1 LANTR
6 VAAPGRRYVHVVSFV
21 DEPVTISPHD
31 PRWQQEFA
39 REAARLQAALAG
51 VALGIEHIGSTAVP
65 GLPAKAI
72 VDVMVGVASR
82 TDHDT
87 VARLLAPLGYEDCGG
102 APGRRYLRKRP
113 RDGQHCN
120 VQVLAIEGELWRAN
134 LRFREHLRAHPE
146 AVRRYSEAKRRAARE
161 APALLAYSKL
171 KDDVIAELLAQ
182 AS

>member
-1 LANTR
+1 MIAWR
-6 VAAPGRRYVHVVSFV
+6 WVQVVPFV
-21 DEPVTISPHD
+21 DEPVSISPYD
-31 PRWQQEFA
+31 PRWPREFA

-65 GLPAKAI
+65 GMSAKPI
-72 VDVMVGVASR
+72 VDVMVGVASS

-102 APGRRYLRKRP
+102 APGRRYLRTRTG
-113 RDGQHCN
+113 DAQHCN
-120 VQVLAIEGELWRAN
+120 VQVVEFEGKLWRAN

-146 AVRRYSEAKRRAARE
+146 AVRRYAEAKRRAAQE
-161 APALLAYSKL
+161 APTLLAYSKL
-171 KDDVIAELLAQ
+171 KGDVIAELLAR